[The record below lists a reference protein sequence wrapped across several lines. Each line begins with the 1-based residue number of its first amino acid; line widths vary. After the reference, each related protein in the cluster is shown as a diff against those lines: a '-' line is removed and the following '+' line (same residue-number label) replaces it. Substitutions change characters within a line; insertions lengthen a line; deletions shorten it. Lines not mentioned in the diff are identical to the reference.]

1 MSNKEWWTLETGR
14 RWPAPERRGS
24 LRLLVVAVLLWGLTI
39 VGVVGMVAG
48 W

>member
-1 MSNKEWWTLETGR
+1 MSNKEWWAARTR
-14 RWPAPERRGS
+14 RRTEDGLT